1 MIKTI
6 QNFNFLILVLFSL
19 LYLYQMVFV
28 FLRLLGRR
36 KQLEAKTLHKY
47 AVVVSARNEAAVIG
61 GLLDSI
67 ASQNYPS
74 NLIDV
79 YVVADN
85 CTDDTAQVA
94 RAHRAIVYERF
105 NRFQVGK
112 GYALNYLFGQ
122 IETTVGLESYDG
134 YLVFDADNVLDENY
148 IREMNKVFDNG
159 YAVVTSYRNSKN
171 YGSNWISA
179 GYALWFLRESKYLN
193 GARMQCGTSCAVSGT
208 GFLVSSEIIQENNG
222 WKHHL
227 LTEDIEFSTDSM
239 IQGRVIGYSEDAV
252 LYDEQP
258 IRFKESWNQRLRW
271 TKGFYQVFLHYGKAL
286 LGGMIPWRQGN
297 VYRDEKEGGRHQSGA
312 GYHFQ
317 CYDMMMTL
325 APATLLTLFTMFV
338 NGAVWIM
345 GLLSGK
351 LLWVEAS
358 AEAIGGCLLG
368 IYMSLFFFGLV
379 TTITEWKRIHCE
391 TRKKI
396 QYLFTFPIFIF
407 TYIPISIAALFKK
420 VTWVPIRHTI
430 VKDVQEIRG

>member
-36 KQLEAKTLHKY
+36 KQLEAKTFHKY

-148 IREMNKVFDNG
+148 IREMNKV
-159 YAVVTSYRNSKN
+159 
-171 YGSNWISA
+171 I
-179 GYALWFLRESKYLN
+179 
-193 GARMQCGTSCAVSGT
+193 
-208 GFLVSSEIIQENNG
+208 
-222 WKHHL
+222 
-227 LTEDIEFSTDSM
+227 
-239 IQGRVIGYSEDAV
+239 
-252 LYDEQP
+252 
-258 IRFKESWNQRLRW
+258 
-271 TKGFYQVFLHYGKAL
+271 
-286 LGGMIPWRQGN
+286 
-297 VYRDEKEGGRHQSGA
+297 
-312 GYHFQ
+312 
-317 CYDMMMTL
+317 
-325 APATLLTLFTMFV
+325 
-338 NGAVWIM
+338 
-345 GLLSGK
+345 
-351 LLWVEAS
+351 
-358 AEAIGGCLLG
+358 
-368 IYMSLFFFGLV
+368 
-379 TTITEWKRIHCE
+379 
-391 TRKKI
+391 
-396 QYLFTFPIFIF
+396 
-407 TYIPISIAALFKK
+407 
-420 VTWVPIRHTI
+420 
-430 VKDVQEIRG
+430 